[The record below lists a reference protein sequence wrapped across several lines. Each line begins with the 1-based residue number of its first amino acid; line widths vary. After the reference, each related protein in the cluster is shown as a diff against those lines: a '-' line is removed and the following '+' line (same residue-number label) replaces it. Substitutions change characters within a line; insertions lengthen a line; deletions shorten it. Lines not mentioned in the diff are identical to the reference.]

1 MSLDSEHLR
10 GMRLTRRD
18 GVTAL
23 LALVGCGAVRPAQA
37 AEPTDPWPELAR
49 DIFNGR
55 QLADGG
61 NLVTLEMP
69 YRAEDAAIVPVTLR
83 ANLPA
88 GDTRAVKAITLV
100 IDQNPAP
107 VAATFQLGSGVAM
120 ISTRVRI
127 DSYTNVHAV
136 AELSDGTLHAAASYV
151 KASGGCSAPTAKNAD
166 QASANV
172 GQMRFRQFAKPAS
185 GPAGGPR
192 EAQVMIR
199 HPNNSGLQRD
209 QVTLL
214 YIPAYFVRELRIW
227 QGEELL
233 LAMDGG
239 ISISEDPNIR
249 FSYLPNG
256 ASSFRAEAVDTER
269 HVFKAE
275 WPAEPGI

>member
-1 MSLDSEHLR
+1 MSLDSR
-10 GMRLTRRD
+10 CGRRMRLTRRD
-18 GVTAL
+18 GVMAL
-23 LALVGCGAVRPAQA
+23 LALVGGGAVRQALA
-37 AEPTDPWPELAR
+37 AEPGDPWPELAR

-55 QLADGG
+55 QLADGAD
-61 NLVTLEMP
+61 LVSIEMP

-83 ANLPA
+83 ANLPG
-88 GDTRAVKAITLV
+88 GDTRTVKAITLV

-107 VAATFQLGSGVAM
+107 VAATFRLGSGVAM

-136 AELSDGTLHAAASYV
+136 AELSDGTLHASATYV

-166 QASANV
+166 QANANV
-172 GQMRFRQFAKPAS
+172 GQMRFRQFARPS
-185 GPAGGPR
+185 NGPAGGPR
-192 EAQVMIR
+192 EAQIMIR

-227 QGEELL
+227 QGDELL
-233 LAMDGG
+233 LTVEGG

-256 ASSFRAEAVDTER
+256 AASFRAEAVDTEG
-269 HVFKAE
+269 HVFKGE